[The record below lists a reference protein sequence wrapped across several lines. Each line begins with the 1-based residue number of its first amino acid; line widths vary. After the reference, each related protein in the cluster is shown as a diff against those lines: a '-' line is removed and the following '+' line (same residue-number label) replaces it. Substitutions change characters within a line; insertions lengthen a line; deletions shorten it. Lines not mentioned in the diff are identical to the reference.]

1 MLVGS
6 GKQRYREAELRSIAA
21 RYEVVLLVSHRVTW
35 EHAYISRSHIVDF
48 EDEQR
53 FQSEG
58 GEFAKETGATGLM
71 TWSDR
76 VGERCARLAASLGMP
91 FADPASIRA
100 CKDKSI
106 FRDALHE
113 RPDWAVRSTLVQ
125 DLATARQA
133 ADAIGYPVVM
143 KPRALGGSIGVVR
156 IDSERDLERGFTCA
170 TAVSAGGLA
179 PLYSG
184 VVVEE
189 YLEGK
194 EYSVDCVSL
203 MGETFPLVVAE
214 KVLGVEPYFE
224 EVGHIVP
231 ALETPEVVAALAM
244 VCEAHR
250 VLGVDDLAT
259 CAEFRLT
266 ASGPRLIE
274 INARI
279 GGDLMPVLGDLAL
292 GIDLAVAAA
301 DVAMGKRPRMG
312 AEQRCVAAVRFF
324 CPEFDIELDHL
335 ELGGSG
341 HAGLIAFE
349 PLVGAGAQQRLAP
362 RGFRSRLA
370 YAIVSGDT
378 RDECMGRLDAVQ
390 SDLVVHGQAL

>member
-1 MLVGS
+1 
-6 GKQRYREAELRSIAA
+6 
-21 RYEVVLLVSHRVTW
+21 
-35 EHAYISRSHIVDF
+35 
-48 EDEQR
+48 
-53 FQSEG
+53 
-58 GEFAKETGATGLM
+58 
-71 TWSDR
+71 
-76 VGERCARLAASLGMP
+76 MP
-91 FADPASIRA
+91 FADPAAIRA
-100 CKDKSI
+100 CKDKSV
-106 FRDALHE
+106 FREVLHG
-113 RPDWAVRSTLVQ
+113 RPDWAVRSTLVH
-125 DLATARQA
+125 DLATAQRA

-156 IDSERDLERGFTCA
+156 IDSRRDLVRGFTSA
-170 TAVSAGGLA
+170 TNVSARGLA
-179 PLYSG
+179 PLYPG
-184 VVVEE
+184 VLVEE

-231 ALETPEVVAALAM
+231 ALQTPEVIGALAM
-244 VCEAHR
+244 VREAHQ
-250 VLGVDDLAT
+250 VLGLDDLAT

-279 GGDLMPVLGDLAL
+279 GGDLMPLLGDLAL

-301 DVAMGKRPRMG
+301 DVAMGKRPQLR

-324 CPEFDIELDHL
+324 YPKFDLQLHHV

-341 HAGLIAFE
+341 HTGLVAFE
-349 PLVGAGAQQRLAP
+349 PLVGAGAQLRLPP
-362 RGFRSRLA
+362 RGFMSRLA
-370 YAIVSGDT
+370 YAIVSGDS
-378 RDECMGRLDAVQ
+378 RDECKGRLDAVE
-390 SDLVVHGQAL
+390 SDLVVHGRPL